1 LVEFSFT
8 FVPVASIGHFS
19 TPALAALCLGSMTAN
34 LTGISILRGLAS
46 PLETMLPSAYTSGR
60 PDLLALWTQ
69 RTSLVFKE
77 ISRQYFQ
84 SQGYLFVHTQIMLI
98 VASLNVLLHYILVWG
113 PEPLNLGFIGAPI
126 GAAISW
132 GLVPIISIIYG
143 VFCVPD
149 AAWRPLSLEIFTN
162 LGELTRLGMYSVAQI
177 ASEWWAWEI
186 LALAASFLGPV
197 STASQSVLTTL
208 AYVTWQVGASVSTAA
223 SVRVGHHLGAM
234 DHRRARG
241 AANASIFLVL
251 MTSIFLSSTYMVLR
265 ESLARLLSN
274 DPEVIET
281 VVSVIPLVALL
292 QIVDGNTCVTSGLLR
307 AMGRQYTGALLNV
320 SGFYLLGI
328 PSSIYLAFGWDWRL
342 HGLWAGL
349 ILAILY
355 CSVIGTMLCLKADW
369 PQEVEKVRN
378 RCRDDRGRASPM
390 IYCYTDEESIRDA
403 F

>member
-1 LVEFSFT
+1 
-8 FVPVASIGHFS
+8 
-19 TPALAALCLGSMTAN
+19 
-34 LTGISILRGLAS
+34 
-46 PLETMLPSAYTSGR
+46 
-60 PDLLALWTQ
+60 
-69 RTSLVFKE
+69 
-77 ISRQYFQ
+77 
-84 SQGYLFVHTQIMLI
+84 MLI

-320 SGFYLLGI
+320 SGFYLLGKFYGS
-328 PSSIYLAFGWDWRL
+328 PASAFSIANPVKKAF
-342 HGLWAGL
+342 HPAY
-349 ILAILY
+349 I
-355 CSVIGTMLCLKADW
+355 
-369 PQEVEKVRN
+369 
-378 RCRDDRGRASPM
+378 
-390 IYCYTDEESIRDA
+390 
-403 F
+403 